1 MKQCRMVAL
10 AGATVLAVQVVP
22 SFAQSTAPVSA
33 ETLAA
38 QQDQL
43 QARYQVFVMEGVL
56 ERAVQHGG
64 QLLSRRVQAVMP
76 DMLLLAGA
84 ARARGFRL
92 EGYGVFF
99 DVEVPALRRS
109 MAWSFRMLEQNG
121 PGLASAVESLR
132 RHVQTVGDPQ
142 ARQDLEQALSRLEL
156 QVGPLT
162 PRAGSAT
169 QSVTAESAGPGPS
182 ATVVSASAQAA
193 PDSRPLPAERHRL
206 LVDPGE
212 AYTHEVKSAI
222 IDAMLDHSGSIRI
235 ADGEWLTIAA
245 RDNED
250 RRLSPGDPYE
260 SRTIMLRIR
269 GDDLTAFRTGQVS
282 RDEAR
287 QTVEV
292 REF

>member
-1 MKQCRMVAL
+1 MAAL
-10 AGATVLAVQVVP
+10 VGATALAVQVVP

-64 QLLSRRVQAVMP
+64 QLLSRRMQAVMP

-109 MAWSFRMLEQNG
+109 MAWSFRMLDQNG

-132 RHVQTVGDPQ
+132 RHVQTVSDQQ

-162 PRAGSAT
+162 TRAGGAT
-169 QSVTAESAGPGPS
+169 QSVTAESTAPVTS
-182 ATVVSASAQAA
+182 ATMISASTPAQ
-193 PDSRPLPAERHRL
+193 PGSGPLPDERHHL

>member
-10 AGATVLAVQVVP
+10 VGATVLAVQVVP

-109 MAWSFRMLEQNG
+109 MAWSFRMLDQNG

-182 ATVVSASAQAA
+182 ATVVSASAQARA
-193 PDSRPLPAERHRL
+193 RLPVVARRAS
-206 LVDPGE
+206 PP
-212 AYTHEVKSAI
+212 AR
-222 IDAMLDHSGSIRI
+222 GS
-235 ADGEWLTIAA
+235 W
-245 RDNED
+245 
-250 RRLSPGDPYE
+250 
-260 SRTIMLRIR
+260 
-269 GDDLTAFRTGQVS
+269 
-282 RDEAR
+282 
-287 QTVEV
+287 
-292 REF
+292 

>member
-1 MKQCRMVAL
+1 MKQCRVAAL
-10 AGATVLAVQVVP
+10 VGATALVVQAGP
-22 SFAQSTAPVSA
+22 SFAQSTAPVNA

-38 QQDQL
+38 QQEQL

-64 QLLSRRVQAVMP
+64 QVLSRRVQAVMP

-109 MAWSFRMLEQNG
+109 MAWSFRVLDQNG
-121 PGLASAVESLR
+121 PGLASALDSLR
-132 RHVQTVGDPQ
+132 RHLQTVPDQQ

-156 QVGPLT
+156 QVGPVT
-162 PRAGSAT
+162 SRAASA
-169 QSVTAESAGPGPS
+169 SPS
-182 ATVVSASAQAA
+182 ATAEPSGAVQSAAMVSSSGQV
-193 PDSRPLPAERHRL
+193 PSDSRPMSEERRRL

-235 ADGEWLTIAA
+235 TDGEWLTIAA
-245 RDNED
+245 RDTED

-260 SRTIMLRIR
+260 SRTILLRIR
-269 GDDLTAFRTGQVS
+269 GDDLAAFRTGQVS

-287 QTVEV
+287 QAVEV